1 MYITTLVNILS
12 KLRYFHGRND
22 IQIGYKS
29 YQYFCFPERPMKGDL
44 ERGEILEKEGMT
56 PLTNLLQYG
65 EKVEHY
71 KTKKIIFIYKSE

>member
-1 MYITTLVNILS
+1 
-12 KLRYFHGRND
+12 
-22 IQIGYKS
+22 
-29 YQYFCFPERPMKGDL
+29 MKGDL